1 MVLLFPIT
9 GENGRAFA
17 ADEESAWDQEVL
29 RALEPSLIVNLT
41 AKQSP
46 GCTLIFFFSVSLC

>member
-1 MVLLFPIT
+1 MALLFPIP
-9 GENGRAFA
+9 GVRGKAFA
-17 ADEESAWDQEVL
+17 ADEKSAWDQEVL

-41 AKQSP
+41 AYDCP